1 MTDTGGTI
9 MNMPRSITR
18 NYFGQVK
25 GAVPGSDGTW
35 SFPCTSELPSFTFG
49 VGKSGR
55 MLIPAK
61 HMVFGPL
68 SDGVHCLGAIQE
80 TDETGYIYMTIP
92 FLTALFV
99 VHDYGAMQMG
109 FANRLLTTEN

>member
-1 MTDTGGTI
+1 MADTGGTI
-9 MNMPRSITR
+9 MNMPRSITKS
-18 NYFGQVK
+18 YFGQVK
-25 GAVPGSDGTW
+25 GAVAASDGTW

-55 MLIPAK
+55 TLILGK
-61 HMVFGPL
+61 HMAFGVL
-68 SDGVHCLGAIQE
+68 SDGVHCLGVIQE
-80 TDETGYIYMTIP
+80 VDENGYIYITIP

-109 FANRLLTTEN
+109 FANRILTTEN